1 MLFLKIDSFFFF
13 IQDGLITN
21 DTHRDAIDMAVATHA
36 SRDDDEDADAIDVD
50 SLPMNDVPV
59 RIG

>member
-1 MLFLKIDSFFFF
+1 MD
-13 IQDGLITN
+13 LITN

-50 SLPMNDVPV
+50 SLPMDDVSV
-59 RIG
+59 RLG